1 MVCQSPE
8 HKGIIGIRAMG
19 YPDDSRGW
27 FNFTHESALSCWMVM
42 GYKQDINLPQ
52 IQVDLKPLAKENVKP
67 HQIQSR
73 IFSWFADSSCL
84 IFQLQ
89 KLTTLKALAGISN
102 VFGKSGFIHIQM

>member
-52 IQVDLKPLAKENVKP
+52 IQVDLKPLAKENAKP

-73 IFSWFADSSCL
+73 IFSWFTDFIMPYISIAKINNIKSP
-84 IFQLQ
+84 
-89 KLTTLKALAGISN
+89 GRISN
-102 VFGKSGFIHIQM
+102 VFCKSGFIHIQM